1 MPLSVKYDRPVSGHD
16 RSMRVQA
23 VIAVRGCVASRIGS
37 GDHLRTQRDTADVHI
52 AVVPLAAAP
61 IPGIID
67 EAHLDMVGPIGIEI
81 PEDGDVLPLRV
92 GVHRRH
98 GLRSTDLAP
107 IHKNLDLRVAGI
119 VIARHVQAERP
130 GCG

>member
-1 MPLSVKYDRPVSGHD
+1 
-16 RSMRVQA
+16 MRVEA
-23 VIAVRGCVASRIGS
+23 VIAERRCVAGRIRPRDYVS
-37 GDHLRTQRDTADVHI
+37 AHGDAADVQI

-81 PEDGDVLPLRV
+81 PGDGDVLPLRV

-98 GLRSTDLAP
+98 ALRSTNLGA
-107 IHKNLDLRVAGI
+107 IHKNLELRVAGI
-119 VIARHVQAERP
+119 VIARHVQAERSR
-130 GCG
+130 CG